1 MVNPAE
7 FRAQAK
13 VHERNA
19 VSAEEQRR
27 LDISKQDFRGAV
39 DEYVQLT
46 RDESYRD
53 LELYSW
59 DDQLFAGREVGHGP
73 GGPRLIIMFEED
85 SHQVVQGVGQC
96 YINEVVNEQ
105 GNTINVLMSPVVD
118 ETVIDTRSDADKAAT
133 PGARRDNMP
142 VQEWQTFDLDTVETD
157 GTMMLSINTALI
169 KRWSDTIKA
178 SRL

>member
-13 VHERNA
+13 IHERNT
-19 VSAEEQRR
+19 VNVEEQQR
-27 LDISKQDFRGAV
+27 LEVSKQDFRRAV

-46 RDESYRD
+46 REESYRD
-53 LELYSW
+53 LELYNW
-59 DDQLFAGREVGHGP
+59 DDQVFAGREVGHGP

-85 SHQVVQGVGQC
+85 SYQVVQGVGQC

-118 ETVIDTRSDADKAAT
+118 EVVVDTRSDAEKAAT
-133 PGARRDNMP
+133 PGATRDEMP
-142 VQEWQTFDLDTVETD
+142 VQEWQAFDLDTVETD
-157 GTMMLSINTALI
+157 GTMMLSINTSLI
-169 KRWSDTIKA
+169 QRWSDTIKA